1 MDDCKRH
8 GGVVYCS
15 VKITTT
21 LLIWEWIGNSATING
36 FKIYNVTEK
45 TRTLSTEIPSA
56 SQRIA
61 GDLLDAQPGACWVVT
76 AYAGNVESADSNRFC
91 LPK

>member
-8 GGVVYCS
+8 GGTVYCS
-15 VKITTT
+15 VRITTT
-21 LLIWEWIGNSATING
+21 LLIWEWIGNTATADG
-36 FKIYNVTEK
+36 FKVYNVTG

-56 SQRIA
+56 HQRIA

-76 AYAGNVESADSNRFC
+76 AFAGNVESADSNRFC
-91 LPK
+91 LAK